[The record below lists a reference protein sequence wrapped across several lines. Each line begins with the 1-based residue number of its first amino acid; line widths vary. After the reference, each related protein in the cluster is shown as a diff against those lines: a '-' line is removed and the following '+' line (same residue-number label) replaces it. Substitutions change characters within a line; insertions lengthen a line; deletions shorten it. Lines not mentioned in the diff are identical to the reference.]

1 MLTLVIP
8 VKFYHPALE
17 ILMTQFNCKQA
28 QESLGPVN
36 VVIIGD
42 SNQSDLKKLAARFE
56 NIMLIA
62 PPAGGRGAALAKGG
76 ARIKQGWMLFV
87 HADTC
92 FQDDYM
98 QEIAVFMKGKHDRAA
113 YFKFKQDARG
123 WKAWGLERLVVLR
136 NALFAL
142 PYGDQGLLIHHEL
155 YQELGGFREDY
166 PLFEDV
172 DLVQKIGRK
181 RLHKLPVAAV
191 TSHERYKDGYL
202 PRILLNM
209 KCLWLYFVARK
220 HPRDIIDIYLKR

>member
-8 VKFYHPALE
+8 VKFYHPALDTLIE
-17 ILMTQFNCKQA
+17 QFTSKQA
-28 QESLGPVN
+28 QRNLGPISI
-36 VVIIGD
+36 VIIGD
-42 SNQSDLKKLAARFE
+42 RAQSDLKKLAARFD
-56 NIMLIA
+56 NIVLID

-76 ARIKQGWMLFV
+76 AQVKQGWMLCV

-92 FQDDYM
+92 FQDDYLG
-98 QEIAVFMKGKHDRAA
+98 EIAGFMKGKHDRAA

-136 NALFAL
+136 NALYAL

-220 HPRDIIDIYLKR
+220 HPRDIVNIYLKR